1 NKTSHEVSLCT
12 TSRSLAIL
20 WLLAFHLLRFC
31 PLHPEAYL
39 WQLQLHYLSILIMA
53 GLISSA
59 KKAVGME
66 EKPAAATSTEQ
77 IVTGTKGLAASAQAS
92 VTGAAETVV
101 GTTTTYV
108 NKAQDYIHNA
118 TAKPADK

>member
-39 WQLQLHYLSILIMA
+39 WQLQLHYLSILRLICKHHGRSYFLRKKGRRHGGKA
-53 GLISSA
+53 RGGDQHRTDCDRHQGACSVGSGLRHRRRRDCGWHHHH
-59 KKAVGME
+59 VR
-66 EKPAAATSTEQ
+66 
-77 IVTGTKGLAASAQAS
+77 
-92 VTGAAETVV
+92 
-101 GTTTTYV
+101 
-108 NKAQDYIHNA
+108 
-118 TAKPADK
+118 